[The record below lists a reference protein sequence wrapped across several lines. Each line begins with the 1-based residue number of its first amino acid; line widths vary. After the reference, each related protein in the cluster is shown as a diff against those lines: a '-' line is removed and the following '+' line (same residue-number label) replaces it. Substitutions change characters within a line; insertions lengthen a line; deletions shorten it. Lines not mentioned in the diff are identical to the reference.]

1 MDYKLSLIIVSYKKP
16 DLVGQCLESIY
27 RYNDIGNQLEI
38 IVSDNSPDD
47 SVYEL
52 IKEKY
57 PNIKYL
63 KNGNIGFG
71 AANNRGVTASSAPY
85 ILFLNP
91 DTILVE
97 PIFSFAVEIFE
108 TGFGMFGLQ
117 LVDCNL
123 KKNTSYAFIDC
134 FSLTKA
140 FFGKLCNRIGIFIP
154 EKMAII
160 GADIFIKKELF
171 LGCGSFDENIF
182 MYAEE
187 NDLSKRFHNTY
198 PDTKIGFFPEKKIIH
213 LEGGTTQV
221 NYSEPNKFVQGR
233 MKTYIYYCSKWG
245 IELKKVIRFFSVRY
259 YLLAVISRIK
269 GNRPGSFFYQSI
281 GKKYR
286 EELKD
291 EKVH

>member
-71 AANNRGVTASSAPY
+71 AANNRGVTASSAPN

-97 PIFSFAVEIFE
+97 PIFSFAVEKFE
-108 TGFGMFGLQ
+108 AGVGMFGLQ
-117 LVDCNL
+117 LVDCNQ

-134 FSLTKA
+134 FSLKKA
-140 FFGKLCNRIGIFIP
+140 FCGKICNQLGIFFP
-154 EKMAII
+154 KKMAIL

-171 LGCGSFDENIF
+171 LGCGMFDENIF

-187 NDLSKRFHNTY
+187 NDLSKRFYNVY
-198 PDTKIGFFPEKKIIH
+198 PDAKTSFFPEKKIIH

-221 NYSEPNKFVQGR
+221 NLSDPNEFVQGR
-233 MKTYIYYCSKWG
+233 MKTYIYYCRKWG
-245 IELKKVIRFFSVRY
+245 MELKKVVRFFSVRY
-259 YLLAVISRIK
+259 SLLAVISRIK
-269 GNRPGSFFYQSI
+269 GNRPISFFYQSI
-281 GKKYR
+281 GNKYR
-286 EELKD
+286 EELKN